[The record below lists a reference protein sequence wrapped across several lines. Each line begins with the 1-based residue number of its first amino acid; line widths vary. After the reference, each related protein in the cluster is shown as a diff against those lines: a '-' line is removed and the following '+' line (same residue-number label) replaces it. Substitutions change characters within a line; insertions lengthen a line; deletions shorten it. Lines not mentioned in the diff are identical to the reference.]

1 MRRRQPQTRKGTD
14 MPTPSIRHSLR
25 RLWALE
31 KFGYSLRVFI
41 ALAGS
46 MALSWGLDR
55 PTLVIP
61 LFLGII
67 ASALAET
74 DDSWRGRLIA
84 LLVTLACFS
93 IAAVS
98 VQLLFPYPLA
108 FVAGLAASAF
118 ALVMLGALGERYGA
132 IAQATLILSIYSMIA
147 VDQRDGVIE
156 DFWRDPLL
164 LVAGAAWYGV
174 LSVLWNLLFAHQPV
188 QQSLARLYRELGRYI
203 RLKAALFEP
212 VRQLDVEQRRIELA
226 QQNGRV
232 VGALNAA
239 KETLLHRMGQARSGS
254 RISRYLKLYFLAQ
267 DLHERVSS
275 SHYPYQALAEAFFHS
290 DVLFRCQRLLRLQA
304 SACQALAEAIQL
316 RQPFVYDEQNTQALA
331 DLQASLEHLR
341 EQNNPAW
348 RGLLRSLRAL
358 SGNLGALQSRLASAS
373 NPDALAGEQDST
385 LFDREPQSLGD
396 ALGRIRLQ
404 LTPTSLLFRHALR
417 MALALVCGYAVLHAI
432 HPEQGYWVLLTTLF
446 VCQPNYG
453 ATRTKLV
460 QRIGGTV
467 LGLVAGWALFDL
479 FPWPALQALFAVIAG
494 VVFFATRSSRY
505 ALATAAITLM
515 VLFCF
520 NQVGDGY
527 GLIWPRL
534 FDTLLGSLIAAAA
547 VFLVLP
553 DWQGR
558 RLNQV
563 VANTLSCSSEY
574 LRQIMRQYD
583 SGKRDDLA
591 YRLARR
597 DAHNADAA
605 LSTTLSNML
614 LEPGHFRKDAET
626 GFRFLVLSHTLL
638 NYLSALGAHRETL
651 PDDASDALLDEA
663 SARLSA
669 ALDEIATA
677 LRDNRPVALHEEA
690 EQALA
695 ERLEQLPEE
704 IDDGHRL
711 VQTQLGLICRQL
723 AALRSMAAHL
733 IRQRTA
739 EPHAQP

>member
-1 MRRRQPQTRKGTD
+1 MPQPSLSQF
-14 MPTPSIRHSLR
+14 LR

-31 KFGYSLRVFI
+31 KFGYSLRVLI
-41 ALAGS
+41 AMAGS
-46 MALSWGLDR
+46 MGLSWYLGQ
-55 PTLVIP
+55 PTLIIP

-74 DDSWRGRLIA
+74 DDSWLGRLNA
-84 LLVTLACFS
+84 LLVTLLCFS
-93 IAAVS
+93 IAAVA
-98 VQLLFPYPLA
+98 VELLFPYPWL
-108 FVAGLAASAF
+108 FVAGLALSTF

-132 IAQATLILSIYSMIA
+132 IAQATLILAIYSMIA
-147 VDQRDGVIE
+147 ADQRDGALQHL
-156 DFWRDPLL
+156 WRDPML
-164 LVAGAAWYGV
+164 LVAGAAWYGL
-174 LSVLWNLLFAHQPV
+174 LSVGWNALFAHQPV
-188 QQSLARLYRELGRYI
+188 QQSLARLYRELGLYFRY
-203 RLKAALFEP
+203 KAALFEP
-212 VRQLDVEQRRIELA
+212 VRQLDVEQRRLELA

-232 VGALNAA
+232 VSALNAA
-239 KETLLHRMGQARSGS
+239 KETLLNRLGNGRGGGKINH
-254 RISRYLKLYFLAQ
+254 YLKLYFLAQ

-304 SACQALAEAIQL
+304 SACADLGEAIQM
-316 RQPFVYDEQNTQALA
+316 RQVFRYSEANGQALE

-358 SGNLGALQSRLASAS
+358 SGNLSTLQRQLASAS
-373 NPDALAGEQDST
+373 DPGTLEGEQDSS
-385 LFDREPQSLGD
+385 LLDRQPQSLRE
-396 ALGRIRLQ
+396 AFNRIRLQ

-417 MALALVCGYAVLHAI
+417 MTIALVCGYAVLHAI
-432 HPEQGYWVLLTTLF
+432 HPEQGYWVLLTTVF

-453 ATRTKLV
+453 ATRIKLV
-460 QRIGGTV
+460 QRISGTL
-467 LGLVAGWALFDL
+467 LGLIAGWALFDL
-479 FPWPALQALFAVIAG
+479 FPSQPIQALFAVVAG
-494 VVFFATRSSRY
+494 VVFFATRSTRY
-505 ALATAAITLM
+505 TLATAAITLM

-547 VFLVLP
+547 VFLILP

-563 VANTLSCSSEY
+563 VANTLSCNSDY

-597 DAHNADAA
+597 NAHNADAA

-626 GFRFLVLSHTLL
+626 GFRFLILSHTLL
-638 NYLSALGAHRETL
+638 NYLSGLGAHRESL
-651 PDDASDALLDEA
+651 PDDASDALLE
-663 SARLSA
+663 RA
-669 ALDEIATA
+669 AQQLATSLDDLAIALA
-677 LRDNRPVALHEEA
+677 QNKPVAIYSEDEEA
-690 EQALA
+690 LA
-695 ERLEQLPEE
+695 QQLEQTPDEM
-704 IDDGHRL
+704 DDAHRL

-723 AALRSMAAHL
+723 APLRSMASHL
-733 IRQRTA
+733 IKQ
-739 EPHAQP
+739 QPAGQGQDSR

>member
-1 MRRRQPQTRKGTD
+1 MPQPSLSQF
-14 MPTPSIRHSLR
+14 LR

-31 KFGYSLRVFI
+31 KFGYSLRVLI
-41 ALAGS
+41 AMAGS
-46 MALSWGLDR
+46 MGLSWYLGQ
-55 PTLVIP
+55 PTLIIP

-74 DDSWRGRLIA
+74 DDSWLGRLNA
-84 LLVTLACFS
+84 LLVTLLCFS
-93 IAAVS
+93 IAAVA
-98 VQLLFPYPLA
+98 VELLFPYPWL
-108 FVAGLAASAF
+108 FVAGLALSTF
-118 ALVMLGALGERYGA
+118 ALVMLGALGERYRA
-132 IAQATLILSIYSMIA
+132 IAQATLILAIYSMIA
-147 VDQRDGVIE
+147 ADQRDGALQHL
-156 DFWRDPLL
+156 WRDPML
-164 LVAGAAWYGV
+164 LVAGAAWYGL
-174 LSVLWNLLFAHQPV
+174 LSVGWNALFAHQPV
-188 QQSLARLYRELGRYI
+188 QQSLARLYRELGLYFRY
-203 RLKAALFEP
+203 KAALFEP
-212 VRQLDVEQRRIELA
+212 VRQLDVEQRRLELA

-232 VGALNAA
+232 VSALNAA
-239 KETLLHRMGQARSGS
+239 KETLLNRLGNGRGGGKINH
-254 RISRYLKLYFLAQ
+254 YLKLYFLAQ

-304 SACQALAEAIQL
+304 SACADLGEAIQM
-316 RQPFVYDEQNTQALA
+316 RQVFRYSEANGQALE

-358 SGNLGALQSRLASAS
+358 SGNLSTLQRQLASAS
-373 NPDALAGEQDST
+373 DPGTLEGEQDSS
-385 LFDREPQSLGD
+385 LLDRQPQSLRE
-396 ALGRIRLQ
+396 AVNRIRLQ

-417 MALALVCGYAVLHAI
+417 MTIALVCGYAVLHAI
-432 HPEQGYWVLLTTLF
+432 HPEQGYWVLLTTVF

-453 ATRTKLV
+453 ATRIKLV
-460 QRIGGTV
+460 QRISGTL
-467 LGLVAGWALFDL
+467 LGLIAGWALFDL
-479 FPWPALQALFAVIAG
+479 FPSQPIQALFAVVAG
-494 VVFFATRSSRY
+494 VVFFATRSTRY
-505 ALATAAITLM
+505 TLATAAITLM

-547 VFLVLP
+547 VFLILP

-563 VANTLSCSSEY
+563 VANTLSCNSDY

-597 DAHNADAA
+597 NAHNADAA

-626 GFRFLVLSHTLL
+626 GFRFLILSHTLL
-638 NYLSALGAHRETL
+638 NYLSGLGAHRESL
-651 PDDASDALLDEA
+651 PDDASDALLERAAQQLATSLDDLA
-663 SARLSA
+663 SALA
-669 ALDEIATA
+669 Q
-677 LRDNRPVALHEEA
+677 NKPVAIYSEDEEA
-690 EQALA
+690 LA
-695 ERLEQLPEE
+695 QQLEQTPDEM
-704 IDDGHRL
+704 DDAHRL

-723 AALRSMAAHL
+723 APLRSMASHL
-733 IRQRTA
+733 IKQ
-739 EPHAQP
+739 QPAGQGQDSR

>member
-1 MRRRQPQTRKGTD
+1 MPQPSFSQ
-14 MPTPSIRHSLR
+14 SLR

-31 KFGYSLRVFI
+31 KFGYSLRVLI
-41 ALAGS
+41 AMAGS
-46 MALSWGLDR
+46 MGLSWYLGQPSLI
-55 PTLVIP
+55 IP

-74 DDSWRGRLIA
+74 DDSWLGRLSA
-84 LLVTLACFS
+84 LLVTLLCFS
-93 IAAVS
+93 IAAIAVE
-98 VQLLFPYPLA
+98 LLFPYPWL
-108 FVAGLAASAF
+108 FVAGLALSTF

-147 VDQRDGVIE
+147 ADQRNGE
-156 DFWRDPLL
+156 LQQFWRDPLL
-164 LVAGAAWYGV
+164 LVAGAAWYGL
-174 LSVLWNLLFAHQPV
+174 LSVCWNALFAHQPV
-188 QQSLARLYRELGRYI
+188 QQSLARLYRELGLYFRY
-203 RLKAALFEP
+203 KAALFEP
-212 VRQLDVEQRRIELA
+212 VRQLDVEQRRLELA

-232 VGALNAA
+232 VSALNAA
-239 KETLLHRMGQARSGS
+239 KETLLHRLGSGRPGS
-254 RISRYLKLYFLAQ
+254 KINHYLKLYFLAQ

-304 SACQALAEAIQL
+304 SACSELGEAIQL
-316 RQPFVYDEQNTQALA
+316 RQTFRYSEANAQALE

-358 SGNLGALQSRLASAS
+358 SSNLSTLQRQLASAS
-373 NPDALAGEQDST
+373 DPAALEGTQDSSLLDRQPQT
-385 LFDREPQSLGD
+385 LRE
-396 ALGRIRLQ
+396 AFNRIRLQ

-417 MALALVCGYAVLHAI
+417 MAIALVAGYAALHAI
-432 HPEQGYWVLLTTLF
+432 HPEQGYWVLLTTVF

-453 ATRTKLV
+453 ATRIKLV
-460 QRIGGTV
+460 QRISGTV
-467 LGLVAGWALFDL
+467 LGLVVGWALFDL
-479 FPWPALQALFAVIAG
+479 FPSQPVQALFAVVAG
-494 VVFFATRSSRY
+494 VVFFATRSTRY
-505 ALATAAITLM
+505 TLATAAITLM

-547 VFLVLP
+547 VFLILP

-563 VANTLSCSSEY
+563 VANTLSCNSDY

-583 SGKRDDLA
+583 SGKHDDLA

-597 DAHNADAA
+597 NAHNADAA

-626 GFRFLVLSHTLL
+626 GFRFLILSHTLL
-638 NYLSALGAHRETL
+638 NYLSGLGAHRESL
-651 PDDASDALLDEA
+651 PDDASDALLERAAGQLAA
-663 SARLSA
+663 SLDDLAK
-669 ALDEIATA
+669 ALAQNE
-677 LRDNRPVALHEEA
+677 PVAIYSEEEEA
-690 EQALA
+690 LA
-695 ERLEQLPEE
+695 QQLEQIPEE
-704 IDDGHRL
+704 MDDAHRL

-723 AALRSMAAHL
+723 APLRSMAAHL
-733 IRQRTA
+733 IKQQPVQR
-739 EPHAQP
+739 

>member
-1 MRRRQPQTRKGTD
+1 MPQPSLSQY
-14 MPTPSIRHSLR
+14 LR

-31 KFGYSLRVFI
+31 KFGYSLRVLI
-41 ALAGS
+41 AMAGS
-46 MALSWGLDR
+46 MGLAWYLGQ
-55 PTLVIP
+55 PSLIIP

-74 DDSWRGRLIA
+74 DDSWLGRLSA
-84 LLVTLACFS
+84 LLVTLLCFC
-93 IAAVS
+93 IAAVA
-98 VQLLFPYPLA
+98 VELLFPYPWL
-108 FVAGLAASAF
+108 FVAGLALSTF

-147 VDQRDGVIE
+147 ADQRNGE
-156 DFWRDPLL
+156 LQQFWRDPLL
-164 LVAGAAWYGV
+164 LVAGAAWYGL
-174 LSVLWNLLFAHQPV
+174 LSVCWNALFAHQPV
-188 QQSLARLYRELGRYI
+188 QQSLARLYRELGLYFRY
-203 RLKAALFEP
+203 KAALFEP
-212 VRQLDVEQRRIELA
+212 VRQLDVEQRRLELA

-232 VGALNAA
+232 VSALNAA
-239 KETLLHRMGQARSGS
+239 KETLLHRLGSGRPGS
-254 RISRYLKLYFLAQ
+254 KINHYLKLYFLAQ

-304 SACQALAEAIQL
+304 SACAELGEAIQL
-316 RQPFVYDEQNTQALA
+316 RQTFRYSDANAQALE

-358 SGNLGALQSRLASAS
+358 SSNLSTLQRQLASAS
-373 NPDALAGEQDST
+373 DPAALEGTQDSSLLDRQPQT
-385 LFDREPQSLGD
+385 LRE
-396 ALGRIRLQ
+396 AFNRIRLQ

-417 MALALVCGYAVLHAI
+417 MAIALVAGYAALHAI
-432 HPEQGYWVLLTTLF
+432 HPEQGYWVLLTTVF

-453 ATRTKLV
+453 ATRIKLV
-460 QRIGGTV
+460 QRISGTV
-467 LGLVAGWALFDL
+467 LGLVVGWALFDL
-479 FPWPALQALFAVIAG
+479 FPSQPVQALFAVVAG
-494 VVFFATRSSRY
+494 VVFFATRSTRY
-505 ALATAAITLM
+505 TLATAAITLM

-547 VFLVLP
+547 VFLILP

-563 VANTLSCSSEY
+563 VANTLSCNSDY

-583 SGKRDDLA
+583 SGKHDDLA

-597 DAHNADAA
+597 NAHNADAA

-626 GFRFLVLSHTLL
+626 GFRFLILSHTLL
-638 NYLSALGAHRETL
+638 NYLSGLGAHRESL
-651 PDDASDALLDEA
+651 PDDASDALLERAAEQLAA
-663 SARLSA
+663 S
-669 ALDEIATA
+669 LDDLATA
-677 LRDNRPVALHEEA
+677 LAQNKPVAIYSEEEEA
-690 EQALA
+690 LA
-695 ERLEQLPEE
+695 QQLEQIPEE
-704 IDDGHRL
+704 MDDAHRL

-723 AALRSMAAHL
+723 APLRSMAAHL
-733 IRQRTA
+733 IKQQPVQR
-739 EPHAQP
+739 

>member
-1 MRRRQPQTRKGTD
+1 MPQPSFRQ
-14 MPTPSIRHSLR
+14 SLR

-31 KFGYSLRVFI
+31 KFGYSLRVLI
-41 ALAGS
+41 AMAGS
-46 MALSWGLDR
+46 MGLSWYLGQPSLI
-55 PTLVIP
+55 IP

-74 DDSWRGRLIA
+74 DDSWLGRLSA
-84 LLVTLACFS
+84 LLVTLLCFS
-93 IAAVS
+93 IAAIAVE
-98 VQLLFPYPLA
+98 LLFPYPWL
-108 FVAGLAASAF
+108 FVAGLALSTF

-147 VDQRDGVIE
+147 ADQRNGE
-156 DFWRDPLL
+156 LQQFWRDPLL
-164 LVAGAAWYGV
+164 LVAGAAWYGL
-174 LSVLWNLLFAHQPV
+174 LSVCWNALFAHQPV
-188 QQSLARLYRELGRYI
+188 QQSLARLYRELGLYFRY
-203 RLKAALFEP
+203 KAALFEP
-212 VRQLDVEQRRIELA
+212 VRQLDVEQRRLELA

-232 VGALNAA
+232 VSALNAA
-239 KETLLHRMGQARSGS
+239 KETLLHRLGSGRPGS
-254 RISRYLKLYFLAQ
+254 KINHYLKLYFLAQ

-304 SACQALAEAIQL
+304 SACAELGEAIQL
-316 RQPFVYDEQNTQALA
+316 RQTFRYSDANAQALE

-358 SGNLGALQSRLASAS
+358 SSNLSTLQRQLASAS
-373 NPDALAGEQDST
+373 DPAALEGTQDSSLLDRQPQT
-385 LFDREPQSLGD
+385 LRE
-396 ALGRIRLQ
+396 AFNRIRLQ

-417 MALALVCGYAVLHAI
+417 MAIALVAGYAALHAI
-432 HPEQGYWVLLTTLF
+432 HPEQGYWVLLTTVF

-453 ATRTKLV
+453 ATRIKLV
-460 QRIGGTV
+460 QRISGTV
-467 LGLVAGWALFDL
+467 LGLVVGWALFDL
-479 FPWPALQALFAVIAG
+479 FPSQPVQALFAVIAG
-494 VVFFATRSSRY
+494 VVFFATRSTRY
-505 ALATAAITLM
+505 TLATAAITLM

-547 VFLVLP
+547 VFLILP

-563 VANTLSCSSEY
+563 VANTLSCNSDY

-583 SGKRDDLA
+583 SGKHDDLA

-597 DAHNADAA
+597 NAHNADAA

-626 GFRFLVLSHTLL
+626 GFRFLILSHTLL
-638 NYLSALGAHRETL
+638 NYLSGLGAHRESL
-651 PDDASDALLDEA
+651 PDDASDALLERAAEQLAA
-663 SARLSA
+663 S
-669 ALDEIATA
+669 LDDLATA
-677 LRDNRPVALHEEA
+677 LAQNKPVAIYSEEEEA
-690 EQALA
+690 LA
-695 ERLEQLPEE
+695 QQLEQIPEE
-704 IDDGHRL
+704 MDDAHRL

-723 AALRSMAAHL
+723 APLRSMAAHL
-733 IRQRTA
+733 IKQQPVQR
-739 EPHAQP
+739 

>member
-1 MRRRQPQTRKGTD
+1 MPQPSLSQY
-14 MPTPSIRHSLR
+14 LR

-31 KFGYSLRVFI
+31 KFGYSLRVLI
-41 ALAGS
+41 AMAGS
-46 MALSWGLDR
+46 MGLAWYLGQ
-55 PTLVIP
+55 PSLIIP

-74 DDSWRGRLIA
+74 DDSWVGRLSA
-84 LLVTLACFS
+84 LLVTLLCFS
-93 IAAVS
+93 IAAVA
-98 VQLLFPYPLA
+98 VELLFPYPWL
-108 FVAGLAASAF
+108 FVAGLALSTF

-132 IAQATLILSIYSMIA
+132 IAQATLILAIYSMIA
-147 VDQRDGVIE
+147 ADQRNGE
-156 DFWRDPLL
+156 LQQFWRDPLL
-164 LVAGAAWYGV
+164 LVAGAAWYGL
-174 LSVLWNLLFAHQPV
+174 LSVCWNALFAHQPV
-188 QQSLARLYRELGRYI
+188 QQSLARLYRELGLYFRY
-203 RLKAALFEP
+203 KAALFEP
-212 VRQLDVEQRRIELA
+212 VRQLDVEQRRLELA

-232 VGALNAA
+232 VSALNAA
-239 KETLLHRMGQARSGS
+239 KETLLHRLGSGRPGS
-254 RISRYLKLYFLAQ
+254 RINHYLKLYFLAQ

-304 SACQALAEAIQL
+304 SACAELGEAIQL
-316 RQPFVYDEQNTQALA
+316 RQTFRYSDANAQALE

-358 SGNLGALQSRLASAS
+358 SSNLSTLQRQLASAS
-373 NPDALAGEQDST
+373 DPAALEGTQDSSLLDRQPQT
-385 LFDREPQSLGD
+385 LRE
-396 ALGRIRLQ
+396 AFNRIRLQ

-417 MALALVCGYAVLHAI
+417 MAIALVAGYAALHAI
-432 HPEQGYWVLLTTLF
+432 HPEQGYWVLLTTVF

-453 ATRTKLV
+453 ATRIKLV
-460 QRIGGTV
+460 QRISGTV
-467 LGLVAGWALFDL
+467 LGLVVGWALFDL
-479 FPWPALQALFAVIAG
+479 FPSQPVQALFAVVAG
-494 VVFFATRSSRY
+494 VVFFATRSTRY
-505 ALATAAITLM
+505 TLATAAITLM

-547 VFLVLP
+547 VFLILP

-563 VANTLSCSSEY
+563 VANTLSCNSDY

-583 SGKRDDLA
+583 SGKHDDLA

-597 DAHNADAA
+597 NAHNADAA

-626 GFRFLVLSHTLL
+626 GFRFLILSHTLL
-638 NYLSALGAHRETL
+638 NYLSGLGAHRESL
-651 PDDASDALLDEA
+651 PDDASDALLERAAEQLAA
-663 SARLSA
+663 S
-669 ALDEIATA
+669 LDDLATA
-677 LRDNRPVALHEEA
+677 LAQNKPVAIYSEEEEA
-690 EQALA
+690 LA
-695 ERLEQLPEE
+695 QQLEQIPEE
-704 IDDGHRL
+704 MDDAHRL

-723 AALRSMAAHL
+723 APLRSMAAHL
-733 IRQRTA
+733 IKQQPAQR
-739 EPHAQP
+739 

>member
-1 MRRRQPQTRKGTD
+1 MPQPSLSQF
-14 MPTPSIRHSLR
+14 LR

-31 KFGYSLRVFI
+31 KFGYSLRVLI
-41 ALAGS
+41 AMAGS
-46 MALSWGLDR
+46 MGLSWYLGQ
-55 PTLVIP
+55 PTLIIP

-74 DDSWRGRLIA
+74 DDSWLGRLNA
-84 LLVTLACFS
+84 LLVTLLCFS
-93 IAAVS
+93 IAAVA
-98 VQLLFPYPLA
+98 VELLFPYPWL
-108 FVAGLAASAF
+108 FVAGLALSTF

-132 IAQATLILSIYSMIA
+132 IAQATLILAIYSMIA
-147 VDQRDGVIE
+147 ADQRDGALQHL
-156 DFWRDPLL
+156 WRDPML
-164 LVAGAAWYGV
+164 LVAGAAWYGL
-174 LSVLWNLLFAHQPV
+174 LSVGWNALFAHQPV
-188 QQSLARLYRELGRYI
+188 QQSLARLYRELGLYFRY
-203 RLKAALFEP
+203 KAALFEP
-212 VRQLDVEQRRIELA
+212 VRQLDVEQRRLELA

-232 VGALNAA
+232 VSALNAA
-239 KETLLHRMGQARSGS
+239 KETLLNRLGNGRGGGKINH
-254 RISRYLKLYFLAQ
+254 YLKLYFLAQ

-275 SHYPYQALAEAFFHS
+275 SHYPYQALAEAFYHS

-304 SACQALAEAIQL
+304 SACVDLGEAIQM
-316 RQPFVYDEQNTQALA
+316 RQVFRYSEANGQALE

-358 SGNLGALQSRLASAS
+358 SGNLSTLQRQLASAS
-373 NPDALAGEQDST
+373 DPGTLEGEQDSS
-385 LFDREPQSLGD
+385 LLDRQPQSLRE
-396 ALGRIRLQ
+396 AFNRIRLQ

-417 MALALVCGYAVLHAI
+417 MTIALVCGYAVLHAI
-432 HPEQGYWVLLTTLF
+432 HPEQGYWVLLTTVF

-453 ATRTKLV
+453 ATRIKLV
-460 QRIGGTV
+460 QRISGTL
-467 LGLVAGWALFDL
+467 LGLIAGWALFDL
-479 FPWPALQALFAVIAG
+479 FPSQPIQALFAVVAG
-494 VVFFATRSSRY
+494 VVFFATRSTRY
-505 ALATAAITLM
+505 TLATAAITLM

-547 VFLVLP
+547 VFLILP

-563 VANTLSCSSEY
+563 VANTLSCNSDY

-597 DAHNADAA
+597 NAHNADAA

-626 GFRFLVLSHTLL
+626 GFRFLILSHTLL
-638 NYLSALGAHRETL
+638 NYLSGLGAHRESL
-651 PDDASDALLDEA
+651 PDDASDALLE
-663 SARLSA
+663 RA
-669 ALDEIATA
+669 AQQLATSLDDLATA
-677 LRDNRPVALHEEA
+677 LAQNKPVAIYSEDEEA
-690 EQALA
+690 LA
-695 ERLEQLPEE
+695 QQLEQTPDEM
-704 IDDGHRL
+704 DDAHRL

-723 AALRSMAAHL
+723 APLRSMASHL
-733 IRQRTA
+733 IKQ
-739 EPHAQP
+739 QPAGQGQDSG

>member
-1 MRRRQPQTRKGTD
+1 MPQPSLSQY
-14 MPTPSIRHSLR
+14 LR

-31 KFGYSLRVFI
+31 KFGYSLRVLI
-41 ALAGS
+41 AMAGS
-46 MALSWGLDR
+46 MGLAWHLGQ
-55 PTLVIP
+55 PSLIIP

-74 DDSWRGRLIA
+74 DDSWLGRLSA
-84 LLVTLACFS
+84 LLVTLLCFS
-93 IAAVS
+93 IAAVA
-98 VQLLFPYPLA
+98 VELLFPYPWL
-108 FVAGLAASAF
+108 FVAGLALSTF

-132 IAQATLILSIYSMIA
+132 IAQATLILAIYSMIA
-147 VDQRDGVIE
+147 ADQRNGE
-156 DFWRDPLL
+156 LQQFWRDPLL
-164 LVAGAAWYGV
+164 LVAGAAWYGL
-174 LSVLWNLLFAHQPV
+174 LSVCWNALFAHQPV
-188 QQSLARLYRELGRYI
+188 QQSLARLYRELGLYFRY
-203 RLKAALFEP
+203 KAALFEP
-212 VRQLDVEQRRIELA
+212 VRQLDVEQRRLELA

-232 VGALNAA
+232 VSALNAA
-239 KETLLHRMGQARSGS
+239 KETLLHRLGSGRPGS
-254 RISRYLKLYFLAQ
+254 KINHYLKLYFLAQ

-304 SACQALAEAIQL
+304 SACAELGEAIQL
-316 RQPFVYDEQNTQALA
+316 RQTFRYSDANAQALE

-358 SGNLGALQSRLASAS
+358 SSNLSTLQRQLASAS
-373 NPDALAGEQDST
+373 DPAALEGTQDSSLLDRQPQT
-385 LFDREPQSLGD
+385 LRE
-396 ALGRIRLQ
+396 AFNRIRLQ

-417 MALALVCGYAVLHAI
+417 MAIALVAGYAALHAI
-432 HPEQGYWVLLTTLF
+432 HPEQGYWVLLTTVF

-453 ATRTKLV
+453 ATRIKLV
-460 QRIGGTV
+460 QRISGTV
-467 LGLVAGWALFDL
+467 LGLVVGWALFDL
-479 FPWPALQALFAVIAG
+479 FPSQPVQALFAVVAG
-494 VVFFATRSSRY
+494 VVFFATRSTRY
-505 ALATAAITLM
+505 TLATAAITLM

-547 VFLVLP
+547 VFLILP

-563 VANTLSCSSEY
+563 VANTLSCNSDY

-583 SGKRDDLA
+583 SGKHDDLA

-597 DAHNADAA
+597 NAHNADAA

-626 GFRFLVLSHTLL
+626 GFRFLILSHTLL
-638 NYLSALGAHRETL
+638 NYLSGLGAHRESL
-651 PDDASDALLDEA
+651 PDDASDALRERAAEQLAASLDD
-663 SARLSA
+663 L
-669 ALDEIATA
+669 ATA
-677 LRDNRPVALHEEA
+677 LAQNKPVAIYSEEEEA
-690 EQALA
+690 LA
-695 ERLEQLPEE
+695 QQLEQIPEE
-704 IDDGHRL
+704 MDDAHRL

-723 AALRSMAAHL
+723 APLRSMAAHL
-733 IRQRTA
+733 IKQQPVQR
-739 EPHAQP
+739 

>member
-1 MRRRQPQTRKGTD
+1 MPQPSLSQY
-14 MPTPSIRHSLR
+14 LR

-31 KFGYSLRVFI
+31 KFGYSLRVLI
-41 ALAGS
+41 AMAGS
-46 MALSWGLDR
+46 MGLAWYLGQ
-55 PTLVIP
+55 PSLIIP

-74 DDSWRGRLIA
+74 DDSWLGRLSA
-84 LLVTLACFS
+84 LLVTLLCFS
-93 IAAVS
+93 IAAVA
-98 VQLLFPYPLA
+98 VELLFPYPWL
-108 FVAGLAASAF
+108 FVAGLALSTF

-132 IAQATLILSIYSMIA
+132 IAQATLILAIYSMIA
-147 VDQRDGVIE
+147 ADQRNGE
-156 DFWRDPLL
+156 LQQFWRDPLL
-164 LVAGAAWYGV
+164 LVAGAAWYGL
-174 LSVLWNLLFAHQPV
+174 LSVCWNALFAHQPV
-188 QQSLARLYRELGRYI
+188 QQSLARLYRELGLYFRY
-203 RLKAALFEP
+203 KAALFEP
-212 VRQLDVEQRRIELA
+212 VRQLDVEQRRLELA

-232 VGALNAA
+232 VSALNAA
-239 KETLLHRMGQARSGS
+239 KETLLHRLGSGRPGS
-254 RISRYLKLYFLAQ
+254 KINHYLKLYFLAQ

-304 SACQALAEAIQL
+304 SACTELGEAIQL
-316 RQPFVYDEQNTQALA
+316 RQTFRYSDANAQALE

-358 SGNLGALQSRLASAS
+358 SSNLSTLQRQLASAS
-373 NPDALAGEQDST
+373 DPAALEGTQDSSLLDRQPQT
-385 LFDREPQSLGD
+385 LRE
-396 ALGRIRLQ
+396 AFNRIRLQ

-417 MALALVCGYAVLHAI
+417 MAIALVAGYAALHAI
-432 HPEQGYWVLLTTLF
+432 HPEQGYWVLLTTVF

-453 ATRTKLV
+453 ATRIKLV
-460 QRIGGTV
+460 QRISGTV
-467 LGLVAGWALFDL
+467 LGLVIGWALFDL
-479 FPWPALQALFAVIAG
+479 FPSQPVQALFAVVAG
-494 VVFFATRSSRY
+494 VVFFATRSTRY
-505 ALATAAITLM
+505 TLATAAITLM

-547 VFLVLP
+547 VFLILP

-563 VANTLSCSSEY
+563 VANTLSCNSDY
-574 LRQIMRQYD
+574 LRQIMHQYD
-583 SGKRDDLA
+583 SGKHDDLA

-597 DAHNADAA
+597 NAHNADAA

-626 GFRFLVLSHTLL
+626 GFRFLILSHTLL
-638 NYLSALGAHRETL
+638 NYLSGLGAHRESL
-651 PDDASDALLDEA
+651 PDDASDALLERAAEQLAA
-663 SARLSA
+663 S
-669 ALDEIATA
+669 LDDLATA
-677 LRDNRPVALHEEA
+677 LAQNKPVAIYSEEEEA
-690 EQALA
+690 LA
-695 ERLEQLPEE
+695 QQLEQIPEE
-704 IDDGHRL
+704 MDDAHRL

-723 AALRSMAAHL
+723 APLRSMAAHL
-733 IRQRTA
+733 IKQQPAQR
-739 EPHAQP
+739 

>member
-1 MRRRQPQTRKGTD
+1 MPQPSLSQF
-14 MPTPSIRHSLR
+14 LR

-31 KFGYSLRVFI
+31 KFGYSLRVLI
-41 ALAGS
+41 AMAGS
-46 MALSWGLDR
+46 MGLSWYLGQ
-55 PTLVIP
+55 PTLIIP

-74 DDSWRGRLIA
+74 DDSWLGRLNA
-84 LLVTLACFS
+84 LLVTLLCFS
-93 IAAVS
+93 IAAVA
-98 VQLLFPYPLA
+98 VELLFPYPWL
-108 FVAGLAASAF
+108 FVAGLALSTF

-132 IAQATLILSIYSMIA
+132 IAQATLILAIYSMIA
-147 VDQRDGVIE
+147 ADQRDGALQHL
-156 DFWRDPLL
+156 WRDPML
-164 LVAGAAWYGV
+164 LVAGAAWYGL
-174 LSVLWNLLFAHQPV
+174 LSVGWNALFAHQPV
-188 QQSLARLYRELGRYI
+188 QQSLARLYRELGLYFRY
-203 RLKAALFEP
+203 KAALFEP
-212 VRQLDVEQRRIELA
+212 VRQLDVEQRRLELA

-232 VGALNAA
+232 VSALNAA
-239 KETLLHRMGQARSGS
+239 KETLLNRLGNGRGGGKINH
-254 RISRYLKLYFLAQ
+254 YLKLYFLAQ

-304 SACQALAEAIQL
+304 SACADLGEAIQM
-316 RQPFVYDEQNTQALA
+316 RQVFRYSEANGQALE

-358 SGNLGALQSRLASAS
+358 SGNLSTLQRQLASAS
-373 NPDALAGEQDST
+373 DPGTLEGEQDSS
-385 LFDREPQSLGD
+385 LLDRQPQSLRE
-396 ALGRIRLQ
+396 AFNRIRLQ

-417 MALALVCGYAVLHAI
+417 MTIALVCGYAVLHAI
-432 HPEQGYWVLLTTLF
+432 HPEQGYWVLLTTVF

-453 ATRTKLV
+453 ATRIKLV
-460 QRIGGTV
+460 QRISGTL
-467 LGLVAGWALFDL
+467 LGLIAGWALFDL
-479 FPWPALQALFAVIAG
+479 FPSQPIQALFAVVAG
-494 VVFFATRSSRY
+494 VVFFATRSTRY
-505 ALATAAITLM
+505 TLATAAITLM

-547 VFLVLP
+547 VFLILP

-563 VANTLSCSSEY
+563 VANTLSCNSDY

-597 DAHNADAA
+597 NAHNADAA

-626 GFRFLVLSHTLL
+626 GFRFLILSHTLL
-638 NYLSALGAHRETL
+638 NYLSGLGAHRESL
-651 PDDASDALLDEA
+651 PDDASDALLERAAQQLATSLDDLA
-663 SARLSA
+663 SALA
-669 ALDEIATA
+669 Q
-677 LRDNRPVALHEEA
+677 NKPVAIYSEDEEA
-690 EQALA
+690 LA
-695 ERLEQLPEE
+695 QQLEQTPDEM
-704 IDDGHRL
+704 DDAHRL

-723 AALRSMAAHL
+723 APLRSMASHL
-733 IRQRTA
+733 IKQ
-739 EPHAQP
+739 QPAGQGQDSR

>member
-1 MRRRQPQTRKGTD
+1 MPQPSLSQY
-14 MPTPSIRHSLR
+14 LR

-31 KFGYSLRVFI
+31 KFGYSLRVLI
-41 ALAGS
+41 AMAGS
-46 MALSWGLDR
+46 MGLAWYLGQ
-55 PTLVIP
+55 PSLIIP

-74 DDSWRGRLIA
+74 DDSWLGRLSA
-84 LLVTLACFS
+84 LLVTLLCFS
-93 IAAVS
+93 IAAVA
-98 VQLLFPYPLA
+98 VELLFPYPWL
-108 FVAGLAASAF
+108 FVAGLALSTF

-132 IAQATLILSIYSMIA
+132 IAQATLILAIYSMIA
-147 VDQRDGVIE
+147 ADQRNGE
-156 DFWRDPLL
+156 LQQFWRDPLL
-164 LVAGAAWYGV
+164 LVAGAAWYGL
-174 LSVLWNLLFAHQPV
+174 LSVCWNALFAHQPV
-188 QQSLARLYRELGRYI
+188 QQSLARLYRELGLYFRY
-203 RLKAALFEP
+203 KAALFEP
-212 VRQLDVEQRRIELA
+212 VRQLDVEQRRLELA

-232 VGALNAA
+232 VSALNAA
-239 KETLLHRMGQARSGS
+239 KETLLHRLGSGRPGS
-254 RISRYLKLYFLAQ
+254 KINHYLKLYFLAQ

-304 SACQALAEAIQL
+304 SACAELGEAIQL
-316 RQPFVYDEQNTQALA
+316 RQTFRYSDANAQALE

-348 RGLLRSLRAL
+348 RVLLRSLRAL
-358 SGNLGALQSRLASAS
+358 SSNLSTLQRQLASAS
-373 NPDALAGEQDST
+373 DPAALEGTQDSSLLDRQPQT
-385 LFDREPQSLGD
+385 LRE
-396 ALGRIRLQ
+396 AFNRIRLQ

-417 MALALVCGYAVLHAI
+417 MAIALVAGYAALHAI
-432 HPEQGYWVLLTTLF
+432 HPEQGYWVLLTTVF

-453 ATRTKLV
+453 ATRIKLV
-460 QRIGGTV
+460 QRISGTV
-467 LGLVAGWALFDL
+467 LGLVVGWALFDL
-479 FPWPALQALFAVIAG
+479 FPSQPVQALFAVVAG
-494 VVFFATRSSRY
+494 VVFFATRSTRY
-505 ALATAAITLM
+505 TLATAAITLM

-547 VFLVLP
+547 VFLILP

-563 VANTLSCSSEY
+563 VANTLSCNSDY

-583 SGKRDDLA
+583 SGKHDDLA

-597 DAHNADAA
+597 NAHNADAA

-626 GFRFLVLSHTLL
+626 GFRFLILSHTLL
-638 NYLSALGAHRETL
+638 NYLSGLGAHRESL
-651 PDDASDALLDEA
+651 PDDASDALLERAAEQLAA
-663 SARLSA
+663 S
-669 ALDEIATA
+669 LDDLATA
-677 LRDNRPVALHEEA
+677 LAQNKPVAIYSEEEEA
-690 EQALA
+690 LA
-695 ERLEQLPEE
+695 QQLEQIPEE
-704 IDDGHRL
+704 MDDAHRL

-723 AALRSMAAHL
+723 APLRSMAAHL
-733 IRQRTA
+733 IKQQPVQR
-739 EPHAQP
+739 

>member
-1 MRRRQPQTRKGTD
+1 MPQPSLSQY
-14 MPTPSIRHSLR
+14 LR

-31 KFGYSLRVFI
+31 KFGYSLRVLI
-41 ALAGS
+41 AMAGS
-46 MALSWGLDR
+46 MGLAWYLGQ
-55 PTLVIP
+55 PSLIIP

-74 DDSWRGRLIA
+74 DDSWLGRLSA
-84 LLVTLACFS
+84 LLVTLLCFS
-93 IAAVS
+93 IAAVA
-98 VQLLFPYPLA
+98 VELLFPYPWL
-108 FVAGLAASAF
+108 FVAGLALSTF

-132 IAQATLILSIYSMIA
+132 IAQATLILAIYSMIA
-147 VDQRDGVIE
+147 ADQRNGE
-156 DFWRDPLL
+156 LQQFWRDPLL
-164 LVAGAAWYGV
+164 LVAGAAWYGL
-174 LSVLWNLLFAHQPV
+174 LSVCWNALFAHQPV
-188 QQSLARLYRELGRYI
+188 QQSLARLYRELGLYFRY
-203 RLKAALFEP
+203 KAALFEP
-212 VRQLDVEQRRIELA
+212 VRQLDVEQRRLELA

-232 VGALNAA
+232 VSALNAA
-239 KETLLHRMGQARSGS
+239 KETLLHRLGSGRPGS
-254 RISRYLKLYFLAQ
+254 RINHYLKLYFLAQ

-304 SACQALAEAIQL
+304 SACTELGEAIQL
-316 RQPFVYDEQNTQALA
+316 RQTFRYSDANAQALE

-358 SGNLGALQSRLASAS
+358 SSNLSTLQRQLASAS
-373 NPDALAGEQDST
+373 DPAALEGTQDSSLLDRQPQT
-385 LFDREPQSLGD
+385 LRE
-396 ALGRIRLQ
+396 AFNRIRLQ

-417 MALALVCGYAVLHAI
+417 MAIALVAGYAALHAI
-432 HPEQGYWVLLTTLF
+432 HPEQGYWVLLTTVF

-453 ATRTKLV
+453 ATRIKLV
-460 QRIGGTV
+460 QRISGTV
-467 LGLVAGWALFDL
+467 LGLVVGWALFDL
-479 FPWPALQALFAVIAG
+479 FPSQPVQALFAVVAG
-494 VVFFATRSSRY
+494 VVFFATRSTRY
-505 ALATAAITLM
+505 TLATAAITLM

-547 VFLVLP
+547 VFLILP

-563 VANTLSCSSEY
+563 VANTLSCNSDY

-583 SGKRDDLA
+583 SGKHDDLA

-597 DAHNADAA
+597 NAHNADAA

-626 GFRFLVLSHTLL
+626 GFRFLILSHTLL
-638 NYLSALGAHRETL
+638 NYLSGLGAHRESL
-651 PDDASDALLDEA
+651 PDDASDALLERAAEQLAA
-663 SARLSA
+663 S
-669 ALDEIATA
+669 LDDLATA
-677 LRDNRPVALHEEA
+677 LAQNKPVAIYSEEEEA
-690 EQALA
+690 LA
-695 ERLEQLPEE
+695 QQLEQIPEE
-704 IDDGHRL
+704 MDDAHRL

-723 AALRSMAAHL
+723 APLRSMAAHL
-733 IRQRTA
+733 IKQQPVQR
-739 EPHAQP
+739 

>member
-1 MRRRQPQTRKGTD
+1 MPQPSLSQY
-14 MPTPSIRHSLR
+14 LR

-31 KFGYSLRVFI
+31 KFGYSLRVLI
-41 ALAGS
+41 AMAGS
-46 MALSWGLDR
+46 MGLAWYLGQ
-55 PTLVIP
+55 PSLIIP

-74 DDSWRGRLIA
+74 DDSWLGRLSA
-84 LLVTLACFS
+84 LLVTLLCFS
-93 IAAVS
+93 IAAVA
-98 VQLLFPYPLA
+98 VELLFPYPWL
-108 FVAGLAASAF
+108 FVAGLALSTF

-147 VDQRDGVIE
+147 TDQRNGE
-156 DFWRDPLL
+156 LQQFWRDPLL
-164 LVAGAAWYGV
+164 LVAGAAWYGL
-174 LSVLWNLLFAHQPV
+174 LSVCWNALFAHQPV
-188 QQSLARLYRELGRYI
+188 QQSLARLYRELGLYFRY
-203 RLKAALFEP
+203 KAALFEP
-212 VRQLDVEQRRIELA
+212 VRQLDVEQRRLELA

-232 VGALNAA
+232 VSALNAA
-239 KETLLHRMGQARSGS
+239 KETLLHRLGSGRPGS
-254 RISRYLKLYFLAQ
+254 RINHYLKLYFLAQ

-304 SACQALAEAIQL
+304 SACTELGEAIQL
-316 RQPFVYDEQNTQALA
+316 RQTFRYSDANAQALE

-358 SGNLGALQSRLASAS
+358 SSNLSTLQRQLASAS
-373 NPDALAGEQDST
+373 DPAALEGTQDSSLLDRQPQT
-385 LFDREPQSLGD
+385 LRE
-396 ALGRIRLQ
+396 AFNRIRLQ

-417 MALALVCGYAVLHAI
+417 MAIALVAGYAALHAI
-432 HPEQGYWVLLTTLF
+432 HPEQGYWVLLTTVF

-453 ATRTKLV
+453 ATRIKLV
-460 QRIGGTV
+460 QRISGTV
-467 LGLVAGWALFDL
+467 LGLVVGWALFDL
-479 FPWPALQALFAVIAG
+479 FPSQPVQALFAVVAG
-494 VVFFATRSSRY
+494 VVFFATRSTRY
-505 ALATAAITLM
+505 TLATAAITLM

-547 VFLVLP
+547 VFLILP

-563 VANTLSCSSEY
+563 VANTLSCNSDY

-583 SGKRDDLA
+583 SGKHDDLA

-597 DAHNADAA
+597 NAHNADAA

-626 GFRFLVLSHTLL
+626 GFRFLILSHTLL
-638 NYLSALGAHRETL
+638 NYLSGLGAHRESL
-651 PDDASDALLDEA
+651 PDDASDALLERAAEQLAA
-663 SARLSA
+663 S
-669 ALDEIATA
+669 LDDLATA
-677 LRDNRPVALHEEA
+677 LAQNKPVAIYSEEEEA
-690 EQALA
+690 LA
-695 ERLEQLPEE
+695 QQLEQIPEE
-704 IDDGHRL
+704 MDDAHRL

-723 AALRSMAAHL
+723 APLRSMAAHL
-733 IRQRTA
+733 IKQQPAQR
-739 EPHAQP
+739 

>member
-1 MRRRQPQTRKGTD
+1 MPQPSLSQY
-14 MPTPSIRHSLR
+14 LR
-25 RLWALE
+25 RLWALV
-31 KFGYSLRVFI
+31 KFGYSLRVLI
-41 ALAGS
+41 AMAGS
-46 MALSWGLDR
+46 MGLAWYLGQ
-55 PTLVIP
+55 PSLIIP

-74 DDSWRGRLIA
+74 DDSWLGRLSA
-84 LLVTLACFS
+84 LLVTLLCFS
-93 IAAVS
+93 IAAVA
-98 VQLLFPYPLA
+98 VELLFPYPWL
-108 FVAGLAASAF
+108 FVAGLALSTF

-147 VDQRDGVIE
+147 ADQRNGE
-156 DFWRDPLL
+156 LQQFWRDPLL
-164 LVAGAAWYGV
+164 LVAGAAWYGL
-174 LSVLWNLLFAHQPV
+174 LSVCWNALFAHQPV
-188 QQSLARLYRELGRYI
+188 QQSLARLYRELGLYFRY
-203 RLKAALFEP
+203 KAALFEP
-212 VRQLDVEQRRIELA
+212 VRQLDVEQRRLELA

-232 VGALNAA
+232 VSALNAA
-239 KETLLHRMGQARSGS
+239 KETLLHRLGSGRPGS
-254 RISRYLKLYFLAQ
+254 RINHYLKLYFLAQ

-304 SACQALAEAIQL
+304 SACTELGEAIQL
-316 RQPFVYDEQNTQALA
+316 RQTFRYSDANAQALE

-358 SGNLGALQSRLASAS
+358 SSNLSTLQRQLASAS
-373 NPDALAGEQDST
+373 DPAALEGTQDSSLLDRQPQT
-385 LFDREPQSLGD
+385 LRE
-396 ALGRIRLQ
+396 AFNRIRLQ

-417 MALALVCGYAVLHAI
+417 MAIALVAGYAALHAI
-432 HPEQGYWVLLTTLF
+432 HPEQGYWVLLTTVF

-453 ATRTKLV
+453 ATRIKLV
-460 QRIGGTV
+460 QRISGTV
-467 LGLVAGWALFDL
+467 LGLVVGWALFDL
-479 FPWPALQALFAVIAG
+479 FPSQPVQALFAVVAG
-494 VVFFATRSSRY
+494 VVFFATRSTRY
-505 ALATAAITLM
+505 TLATAAITLM

-547 VFLVLP
+547 VFLILP

-563 VANTLSCSSEY
+563 VANTLSCNSDY

-583 SGKRDDLA
+583 SGKHDDLA

-597 DAHNADAA
+597 NAHNADAA

-626 GFRFLVLSHTLL
+626 GFRFLILSHTLL
-638 NYLSALGAHRETL
+638 NYLSGLGAHRESL
-651 PDDASDALLDEA
+651 PDDASDALLERAAEQLAA
-663 SARLSA
+663 S
-669 ALDEIATA
+669 LDDLATA
-677 LRDNRPVALHEEA
+677 LAQNKPVAIYSEEEEA
-690 EQALA
+690 LA
-695 ERLEQLPEE
+695 QQLEQIPEE
-704 IDDGHRL
+704 MDDAHRL

-723 AALRSMAAHL
+723 APLRSMAAHL
-733 IRQRTA
+733 IKQQPVQR
-739 EPHAQP
+739 

>member
-1 MRRRQPQTRKGTD
+1 MPQPSLSQY
-14 MPTPSIRHSLR
+14 LR

-31 KFGYSLRVFI
+31 KFGYSLRVLI
-41 ALAGS
+41 AMAGS
-46 MALSWGLDR
+46 MGLAWYLGQ
-55 PTLVIP
+55 PSLIIP

-74 DDSWRGRLIA
+74 DDSWLGRLSA
-84 LLVTLACFS
+84 LLVTLLCFS
-93 IAAVS
+93 IAAVA
-98 VQLLFPYPLA
+98 VELLFPYPWL
-108 FVAGLAASAF
+108 FVAGLALSTF

-132 IAQATLILSIYSMIA
+132 IAQATLILAIYSMIA
-147 VDQRDGVIE
+147 ADQRNGE
-156 DFWRDPLL
+156 LQQFWRDPLL
-164 LVAGAAWYGV
+164 LVAGAAWYGL
-174 LSVLWNLLFAHQPV
+174 LSVCWNALFAHQPV
-188 QQSLARLYRELGRYI
+188 QQSLARLYRELGLYFRY
-203 RLKAALFEP
+203 KAALFEP
-212 VRQLDVEQRRIELA
+212 VRQLDVEQRRLELA

-232 VGALNAA
+232 VSALNAA
-239 KETLLHRMGQARSGS
+239 KETLLHRLGSGRPGS
-254 RISRYLKLYFLAQ
+254 KINHYLKLYFLAQ

-304 SACQALAEAIQL
+304 SACAELGEAIQL
-316 RQPFVYDEQNTQALA
+316 RQTFRYSDANAQALE

-358 SGNLGALQSRLASAS
+358 SSNLSTLQRQLASAS
-373 NPDALAGEQDST
+373 DPAALEGTQDSSLLDRQPQT
-385 LFDREPQSLGD
+385 LRE
-396 ALGRIRLQ
+396 AFNRIRLQ

-417 MALALVCGYAVLHAI
+417 MAIALVAGYAALHAI
-432 HPEQGYWVLLTTLF
+432 HPEQGYWVLLTTVF

-453 ATRTKLV
+453 ATRIKLV
-460 QRIGGTV
+460 QRISGTV
-467 LGLVAGWALFDL
+467 LGLVVGWALFDL
-479 FPWPALQALFAVIAG
+479 FPSQPVQALFAVVAG
-494 VVFFATRSSRY
+494 VVFFATRSTRY
-505 ALATAAITLM
+505 TLATAAITLM

-547 VFLVLP
+547 VFLILP

-563 VANTLSCSSEY
+563 VANTLSCNSNY

-583 SGKRDDLA
+583 SGKHDDLA

-597 DAHNADAA
+597 NAHNADAA

-626 GFRFLVLSHTLL
+626 GFRFLILSHTLL
-638 NYLSALGAHRETL
+638 NYLSGLGAHRESL
-651 PDDASDALLDEA
+651 PDDASDALLERAAEQLAA
-663 SARLSA
+663 S
-669 ALDEIATA
+669 LDDLATA
-677 LRDNRPVALHEEA
+677 LAQNKPVAIYSEEEEA
-690 EQALA
+690 LA
-695 ERLEQLPEE
+695 QQLEQIPEE
-704 IDDGHRL
+704 MDDAHRL

-723 AALRSMAAHL
+723 APLRSMAAHL
-733 IRQRTA
+733 IKQQPVQR
-739 EPHAQP
+739 

>member
-1 MRRRQPQTRKGTD
+1 MPQPSFRQ
-14 MPTPSIRHSLR
+14 SLR

-31 KFGYSLRVFI
+31 KFGYSLRVLI
-41 ALAGS
+41 AMAGS
-46 MALSWGLDR
+46 MGLSWYLGQPSLI
-55 PTLVIP
+55 IP

-74 DDSWRGRLIA
+74 DDSWLGRLSA
-84 LLVTLACFS
+84 LLVTLLCFS
-93 IAAVS
+93 IAAIAVE
-98 VQLLFPYPLA
+98 LLFPYPWL
-108 FVAGLAASAF
+108 FVAGLALSTF

-147 VDQRDGVIE
+147 ADQRNGE
-156 DFWRDPLL
+156 LQQFWRDPLL
-164 LVAGAAWYGV
+164 LVAGAAWYGL
-174 LSVLWNLLFAHQPV
+174 LSVCWNALFAHQPV
-188 QQSLARLYRELGRYI
+188 QQSLARLYRELGLYFRY
-203 RLKAALFEP
+203 KAALFEP
-212 VRQLDVEQRRIELA
+212 VRQLDVEQRRLELA

-232 VGALNAA
+232 VSALNAA
-239 KETLLHRMGQARSGS
+239 KETLLHRLGSGRPGS
-254 RISRYLKLYFLAQ
+254 KINHYLKLYFLAQ

-304 SACQALAEAIQL
+304 SACSELGEAIQL
-316 RQPFVYDEQNTQALA
+316 RQTFRYSEANAQALE

-341 EQNNPAW
+341 EQNNPSW

-358 SGNLGALQSRLASAS
+358 SSNLSTLQRQLASAS
-373 NPDALAGEQDST
+373 DPAALEGTQDSSLLDRQPQT
-385 LFDREPQSLGD
+385 LRE
-396 ALGRIRLQ
+396 AFNRIRLQ

-417 MALALVCGYAVLHAI
+417 MAVALVAGYAALHAI
-432 HPEQGYWVLLTTLF
+432 HPEQGYWVLLTTVF

-453 ATRTKLV
+453 ATRIKLV
-460 QRIGGTV
+460 QRISGTV
-467 LGLVAGWALFDL
+467 LGLVVGWALFDL
-479 FPWPALQALFAVIAG
+479 FPSQPVQALFAVIAG
-494 VVFFATRSSRY
+494 VVFFATRSTRY
-505 ALATAAITLM
+505 TLATAAITLM

-547 VFLVLP
+547 VFLILP

-563 VANTLSCSSEY
+563 VANTLSCNSDY

-583 SGKRDDLA
+583 SGKHDDLA

-597 DAHNADAA
+597 NAHNADAA

-626 GFRFLVLSHTLL
+626 GFRFLILSHTLL
-638 NYLSALGAHRETL
+638 NYLSGLGAHRESL
-651 PDDASDALLDEA
+651 PDDASDALLERA
-663 SARLSA
+663 SEQLA
-669 ALDEIATA
+669 ASLDDLAKA
-677 LRDNRPVALHEEA
+677 LAQNKPVAIYSEEEEA
-690 EQALA
+690 LA
-695 ERLEQLPEE
+695 QQLEQIPEE
-704 IDDGHRL
+704 MDDAHRL

-723 AALRSMAAHL
+723 APLRSMAAHL
-733 IRQRTA
+733 IKQQPVQR
-739 EPHAQP
+739 

>member
-1 MRRRQPQTRKGTD
+1 MPQPSLSQY
-14 MPTPSIRHSLR
+14 LR

-31 KFGYSLRVFI
+31 KFGYSLRVLI
-41 ALAGS
+41 AMAGS
-46 MALSWGLDR
+46 MGLAWYLGQ
-55 PTLVIP
+55 PSLIIP

-74 DDSWRGRLIA
+74 DDSWLGRLSA
-84 LLVTLACFS
+84 LLVTLLCFS
-93 IAAVS
+93 IAAVA
-98 VQLLFPYPLA
+98 VELLFPYPWL
-108 FVAGLAASAF
+108 FVAGLALSTF

-147 VDQRDGVIE
+147 ADQRNGE
-156 DFWRDPLL
+156 LQQFWRDPLL
-164 LVAGAAWYGV
+164 LVAGAAWYGL
-174 LSVLWNLLFAHQPV
+174 LSVCWNALFAHQPV
-188 QQSLARLYRELGRYI
+188 QQSLARLYRELGLYFRY
-203 RLKAALFEP
+203 KAALFEP
-212 VRQLDVEQRRIELA
+212 VRQLDVEQRRLELA

-232 VGALNAA
+232 VSALNAA
-239 KETLLHRMGQARSGS
+239 KETLLHRLGSGRPGS
-254 RISRYLKLYFLAQ
+254 KINHYLKLYFLAQ

-304 SACQALAEAIQL
+304 SACAELGEAIQL
-316 RQPFVYDEQNTQALA
+316 RQTFRYSDANAQALE

-358 SGNLGALQSRLASAS
+358 SSNLSTLQRQLASAS
-373 NPDALAGEQDST
+373 DPAALEGTQDNSLLDRQPQT
-385 LFDREPQSLGD
+385 LRE
-396 ALGRIRLQ
+396 AFNRIRLQ

-417 MALALVCGYAVLHAI
+417 MAIALVAGYAALHAI
-432 HPEQGYWVLLTTLF
+432 HPEQGYWVLLTTVF

-453 ATRTKLV
+453 ATRIKLV
-460 QRIGGTV
+460 QRISGTV
-467 LGLVAGWALFDL
+467 LGLVVGWALFDL
-479 FPWPALQALFAVIAG
+479 FPSQPVQALFAVVAG
-494 VVFFATRSSRY
+494 VVFFATRSTRY
-505 ALATAAITLM
+505 TLATAAITLM

-547 VFLVLP
+547 VFLILP

-563 VANTLSCSSEY
+563 VANTLSCNSDY

-583 SGKRDDLA
+583 SGKHDDLA

-597 DAHNADAA
+597 NAHNADAA

-626 GFRFLVLSHTLL
+626 GFRFLILSHTLL
-638 NYLSALGAHRETL
+638 NYLSGLGAHRESL
-651 PDDASDALLDEA
+651 PDDASDALLERAAEQLAA
-663 SARLSA
+663 S
-669 ALDEIATA
+669 LDDLATA
-677 LRDNRPVALHEEA
+677 LAQNKPVAIYSEEEEA
-690 EQALA
+690 LA
-695 ERLEQLPEE
+695 QQLEQIPEE
-704 IDDGHRL
+704 MDDAHRL

-723 AALRSMAAHL
+723 APLRSMAAHL
-733 IRQRTA
+733 IKQQPVQR
-739 EPHAQP
+739 

>member
-1 MRRRQPQTRKGTD
+1 MPQPSLSQY
-14 MPTPSIRHSLR
+14 LR

-31 KFGYSLRVFI
+31 KFGYSLRVLI
-41 ALAGS
+41 AMAGS
-46 MALSWGLDR
+46 MGLSWYLGQPSLI
-55 PTLVIP
+55 IP

-74 DDSWRGRLIA
+74 DDSWLGRLSA
-84 LLVTLACFS
+84 LLVTLLCFS
-93 IAAVS
+93 IAAIAVE
-98 VQLLFPYPLA
+98 LLFPYPWL
-108 FVAGLAASAF
+108 FVAGLALSTF

-147 VDQRDGVIE
+147 ADQRNGE
-156 DFWRDPLL
+156 LQQFWRDPLL
-164 LVAGAAWYGV
+164 LVAGAAWYGL
-174 LSVLWNLLFAHQPV
+174 LSVCWNALFAHQPV
-188 QQSLARLYRELGRYI
+188 QQSLARLYRELGLYFRY
-203 RLKAALFEP
+203 KAALFEP
-212 VRQLDVEQRRIELA
+212 VRQLDVEQRRLELA

-232 VGALNAA
+232 VSALNAA
-239 KETLLHRMGQARSGS
+239 KETLLHRLGSGRPGS
-254 RISRYLKLYFLAQ
+254 RINHYLKLYFLAQ

-304 SACQALAEAIQL
+304 SACTELGEAIQL
-316 RQPFVYDEQNTQALA
+316 RQTFRYSEANAQALE

-358 SGNLGALQSRLASAS
+358 SSNLSTLQRQLASAS
-373 NPDALAGEQDST
+373 DPAALEGTQDSSLLDRQPQT
-385 LFDREPQSLGD
+385 LRE
-396 ALGRIRLQ
+396 AFNRIRLQ

-417 MALALVCGYAVLHAI
+417 MAIALVAGYAALHAI
-432 HPEQGYWVLLTTLF
+432 HPEQGYWVLLTTVF

-453 ATRTKLV
+453 ATRIKLV
-460 QRIGGTV
+460 QRISGTV
-467 LGLVAGWALFDL
+467 LGLVVGWALFDL
-479 FPWPALQALFAVIAG
+479 FPSQPVQALFAVVAG
-494 VVFFATRSSRY
+494 VVFFATRSTRY
-505 ALATAAITLM
+505 TLATAAITLM

-547 VFLVLP
+547 VFLILP

-563 VANTLSCSSEY
+563 VANTLSCNSDY

-583 SGKRDDLA
+583 SGKHDDLA

-597 DAHNADAA
+597 NAHNADAA

-626 GFRFLVLSHTLL
+626 GFRFLILSHTLL
-638 NYLSALGAHRETL
+638 NYLSGLGAHRESL
-651 PDDASDALLDEA
+651 PDDASDALLERAAEQLAA
-663 SARLSA
+663 S
-669 ALDEIATA
+669 LDDLATA
-677 LRDNRPVALHEEA
+677 LAQNKPVAIYSEEEEA
-690 EQALA
+690 LA
-695 ERLEQLPEE
+695 QQLEQIPEE
-704 IDDGHRL
+704 MDDAHRL

-723 AALRSMAAHL
+723 APLRSMAAHL
-733 IRQRTA
+733 IKQQPVQR
-739 EPHAQP
+739 

>member
-1 MRRRQPQTRKGTD
+1 MPQPSFRQ
-14 MPTPSIRHSLR
+14 SLR

-31 KFGYSLRVFI
+31 KFGYSLRVLI
-41 ALAGS
+41 AMAGS
-46 MALSWGLDR
+46 MGLSWYLGQPSLI
-55 PTLVIP
+55 IP

-74 DDSWRGRLIA
+74 DDSWLGRLSA
-84 LLVTLACFS
+84 LLVTLLCFS
-93 IAAVS
+93 IAAIAVE
-98 VQLLFPYPLA
+98 LLFPYPWL
-108 FVAGLAASAF
+108 FVAGLALSTF

-147 VDQRDGVIE
+147 ADQRNGE
-156 DFWRDPLL
+156 LQQFWRDPLL
-164 LVAGAAWYGV
+164 LVAGAAWYGL
-174 LSVLWNLLFAHQPV
+174 LSVCWNALFAHQPV
-188 QQSLARLYRELGRYI
+188 QQSLARLYRELGLYFRY
-203 RLKAALFEP
+203 KAALFEP
-212 VRQLDVEQRRIELA
+212 VRQLDVEQRRLELA

-232 VGALNAA
+232 VSALNAA
-239 KETLLHRMGQARSGS
+239 KETLLHRLGSGRPGS
-254 RISRYLKLYFLAQ
+254 KINHYLKLYFLAQ

-304 SACQALAEAIQL
+304 SACSELGEAIQL
-316 RQPFVYDEQNTQALA
+316 RQTFRYSEANAQALE

-358 SGNLGALQSRLASAS
+358 SSNLSTLQRQLASAS
-373 NPDALAGEQDST
+373 DPAALEGTQDSSLLDRQPQT
-385 LFDREPQSLGD
+385 LRE
-396 ALGRIRLQ
+396 AFNRIRLQ

-417 MALALVCGYAVLHAI
+417 MAIALVAGYAALHAI
-432 HPEQGYWVLLTTLF
+432 HPEQGYWVLLTTVF

-453 ATRTKLV
+453 ATRIKLV
-460 QRIGGTV
+460 QRISGTV
-467 LGLVAGWALFDL
+467 LGLVVGWALFDL
-479 FPWPALQALFAVIAG
+479 FPSQPVQALFAVVAG
-494 VVFFATRSSRY
+494 VVFFATRSTRY
-505 ALATAAITLM
+505 TLATAAITLM

-547 VFLVLP
+547 VFLILP

-563 VANTLSCSSEY
+563 VANTLSCNSDY

-583 SGKRDDLA
+583 SGKHDDLA

-597 DAHNADAA
+597 NAHNADAA

-626 GFRFLVLSHTLL
+626 GFRFLILSHTLL
-638 NYLSALGAHRETL
+638 NYLSGLGAHRESL
-651 PDDASDALLDEA
+651 PDDASDALLERAAGQLAA
-663 SARLSA
+663 SLDDLAK
-669 ALDEIATA
+669 ALAQNE
-677 LRDNRPVALHEEA
+677 PVAIYSEEEEA
-690 EQALA
+690 LA
-695 ERLEQLPEE
+695 QQLEQIPEE
-704 IDDGHRL
+704 MDDAHRL

-723 AALRSMAAHL
+723 APLRSMAAHL
-733 IRQRTA
+733 IKQQPVQR
-739 EPHAQP
+739 

>member
-1 MRRRQPQTRKGTD
+1 MPQPSLSQ
-14 MPTPSIRHSLR
+14 SLR

-31 KFGYSLRVFI
+31 KFGYSLRVLI
-41 ALAGS
+41 AMAGS
-46 MALSWGLDR
+46 MGLSWYLGQ
-55 PTLVIP
+55 PTMIIP

-74 DDSWRGRLIA
+74 DDSWLGRLNA
-84 LLVTLACFS
+84 LLVTLLCFS
-93 IAAVS
+93 IAAVA
-98 VQLLFPYPLA
+98 VELLFPYPWL
-108 FVAGLAASAF
+108 FVAGLALSTF

-132 IAQATLILSIYSMIA
+132 IAQATLILAIYSMIA
-147 VDQRDGVIE
+147 ADQRDGALQHL
-156 DFWRDPLL
+156 WRDPML
-164 LVAGAAWYGV
+164 LVAGAAWYGL
-174 LSVLWNLLFAHQPV
+174 LSVGWNALFAHQPV
-188 QQSLARLYRELGRYI
+188 QQSLARLYRELGLYFRY
-203 RLKAALFEP
+203 KAALFEP
-212 VRQLDVEQRRIELA
+212 VRQLDVEQRRLELA

-232 VGALNAA
+232 VSALNAA
-239 KETLLHRMGQARSGS
+239 KETLLNRLGNGRGGGKINH
-254 RISRYLKLYFLAQ
+254 YLKLYFLAQ

-275 SHYPYQALAEAFFHS
+275 SHYPYQALAEAFYHS

-304 SACQALAEAIQL
+304 SACVDLGEAIQM
-316 RQPFVYDEQNTQALA
+316 RQVFRYSEANGQALE

-358 SGNLGALQSRLASAS
+358 SGNLSTLQRQLASAS
-373 NPDALAGEQDST
+373 DPGTLEGEQDSS
-385 LFDREPQSLGD
+385 LLDRQPQSLRE
-396 ALGRIRLQ
+396 AVNRIRLQ

-417 MALALVCGYAVLHAI
+417 MTIALVCGYAVLHAI
-432 HPEQGYWVLLTTLF
+432 HPEQGYWVLLTTVF

-453 ATRTKLV
+453 ATRIKLM
-460 QRIGGTV
+460 QRISGTL
-467 LGLVAGWALFDL
+467 LGLIAGWALFDL
-479 FPWPALQALFAVIAG
+479 FPSQPIQALFAVVAG
-494 VVFFATRSSRY
+494 VVFFATRSTRY
-505 ALATAAITLM
+505 TLATAAITLM

-547 VFLVLP
+547 VFLILP

-563 VANTLSCSSEY
+563 VANTLSCNSDY

-597 DAHNADAA
+597 NAHNADAA

-626 GFRFLVLSHTLL
+626 GFRFLILSHTLL
-638 NYLSALGAHRETL
+638 NYLSGLGAHRESL
-651 PDDASDALLDEA
+651 PDDASDVLLERAAQQLATSLDDLA
-663 SARLSA
+663 SALA
-669 ALDEIATA
+669 Q
-677 LRDNRPVALHEEA
+677 NKPVAIYSEDEEA
-690 EQALA
+690 LA
-695 ERLEQLPEE
+695 QQLEQTPDEM
-704 IDDGHRL
+704 DDAHRL

-723 AALRSMAAHL
+723 APLRSMASHL
-733 IRQRTA
+733 IKQ
-739 EPHAQP
+739 QPAGQGQDSR

>member
-1 MRRRQPQTRKGTD
+1 MPQPSLSQY
-14 MPTPSIRHSLR
+14 LR

-31 KFGYSLRVFI
+31 KFGYSLRVLI
-41 ALAGS
+41 AMAGS
-46 MALSWGLDR
+46 MGLAWYLGQ
-55 PTLVIP
+55 PSLIIP

-74 DDSWRGRLIA
+74 DDSWLGRLSA
-84 LLVTLACFS
+84 LLVTLLCFS
-93 IAAVS
+93 IAAVA
-98 VQLLFPYPLA
+98 VELLFPYPWL
-108 FVAGLAASAF
+108 FVAGLALSTF

-132 IAQATLILSIYSMIA
+132 IAQATLILAIYSMIA
-147 VDQRDGVIE
+147 ADQRNGE
-156 DFWRDPLL
+156 LQQFWRDPLL
-164 LVAGAAWYGV
+164 LVAGAAWYGL
-174 LSVLWNLLFAHQPV
+174 LSVCWNALFAHQPV
-188 QQSLARLYRELGRYI
+188 QQSLARLYRELGLYFRY
-203 RLKAALFEP
+203 KAALFEP
-212 VRQLDVEQRRIELA
+212 VRQLDVEQRRLELA

-232 VGALNAA
+232 VSALNAA
-239 KETLLHRMGQARSGS
+239 KETLLHRLGSGRPGS
-254 RISRYLKLYFLAQ
+254 KINHYLKLYFLAQ

-304 SACQALAEAIQL
+304 SACAELGEAIQL
-316 RQPFVYDEQNTQALA
+316 RQTFRYSDANAQALE

-358 SGNLGALQSRLASAS
+358 SSNLSTLQRQLASAS
-373 NPDALAGEQDST
+373 DPAALEGTQDSSLLDRQPQT
-385 LFDREPQSLGD
+385 LRE
-396 ALGRIRLQ
+396 AFNRIRLQ

-417 MALALVCGYAVLHAI
+417 MAIALVAGYAALHAI
-432 HPEQGYWVLLTTLF
+432 HPEQGYWVLLTTVF

-453 ATRTKLV
+453 ATRIKLV
-460 QRIGGTV
+460 QRISGTV
-467 LGLVAGWALFDL
+467 LGLVVGWALFDL
-479 FPWPALQALFAVIAG
+479 LPSQPVQALFAVVAG
-494 VVFFATRSSRY
+494 VVFFATRSTRY
-505 ALATAAITLM
+505 TLATAAITLM

-547 VFLVLP
+547 VFLILP

-563 VANTLSCSSEY
+563 VANTLSCNSDY

-583 SGKRDDLA
+583 SGKHDDLA

-597 DAHNADAA
+597 NAHNADAA

-626 GFRFLVLSHTLL
+626 GFRFLILSHTLL
-638 NYLSALGAHRETL
+638 NYLSGLGAHRESL
-651 PDDASDALLDEA
+651 PDDASDALLERAAEQLAA
-663 SARLSA
+663 S
-669 ALDEIATA
+669 LDDLATA
-677 LRDNRPVALHEEA
+677 LAQNKPVAIYSEEEEA
-690 EQALA
+690 LA
-695 ERLEQLPEE
+695 QQLEQIPEE
-704 IDDGHRL
+704 MDDAHRL

-723 AALRSMAAHL
+723 APLRSMAAHL
-733 IRQRTA
+733 IKQQPAQR
-739 EPHAQP
+739 

>member
-1 MRRRQPQTRKGTD
+1 MPQPSLSQY
-14 MPTPSIRHSLR
+14 LR

-31 KFGYSLRVFI
+31 KFGYSLRVLI
-41 ALAGS
+41 AMAGS
-46 MALSWGLDR
+46 MGLAWYLGQ
-55 PTLVIP
+55 PSLIIP

-74 DDSWRGRLIA
+74 DDSWLGRLSA
-84 LLVTLACFS
+84 LLVTLLCFS
-93 IAAVS
+93 IAAVA
-98 VQLLFPYPLA
+98 VELLFPYPWL
-108 FVAGLAASAF
+108 FVAGLALSTF

-132 IAQATLILSIYSMIA
+132 IAQATLILAIYSMIA
-147 VDQRDGVIE
+147 ADQRNGE
-156 DFWRDPLL
+156 LQQFWRDPLL
-164 LVAGAAWYGV
+164 LVAGAAWYGL
-174 LSVLWNLLFAHQPV
+174 LSVCWNALFAHQPV
-188 QQSLARLYRELGRYI
+188 QQSLARLYRELGLYFRY
-203 RLKAALFEP
+203 KAALFEP
-212 VRQLDVEQRRIELA
+212 VRQLDVEQRRLELA

-232 VGALNAA
+232 VSALNAA
-239 KETLLHRMGQARSGS
+239 KETLLHRLGSGRPGS
-254 RISRYLKLYFLAQ
+254 KINHYLKLYFLAQ

-304 SACQALAEAIQL
+304 SACAELGEAIQL
-316 RQPFVYDEQNTQALA
+316 RQTFRYSDANAQALE

-358 SGNLGALQSRLASAS
+358 SSNLSTLQRQLASAS
-373 NPDALAGEQDST
+373 DPAALEGTQDSSLLDRQPQT
-385 LFDREPQSLGD
+385 LRE
-396 ALGRIRLQ
+396 AFNRIRLQ

-417 MALALVCGYAVLHAI
+417 MAIALVAGYAALHAI
-432 HPEQGYWVLLTTLF
+432 HPEQGYWVLLTTVF

-453 ATRTKLV
+453 ATRIKLV
-460 QRIGGTV
+460 QRISGTV
-467 LGLVAGWALFDL
+467 LGLVVGWALFDL
-479 FPWPALQALFAVIAG
+479 LPTQPVQALFAVVAG
-494 VVFFATRSSRY
+494 VVFFATRSTRY
-505 ALATAAITLM
+505 TLATAAITLM

-547 VFLVLP
+547 VFLILP

-563 VANTLSCSSEY
+563 VANTLSCNSDY

-583 SGKRDDLA
+583 SGKHDDLA

-597 DAHNADAA
+597 NAHNADAA

-626 GFRFLVLSHTLL
+626 GFRFLILSHTLL
-638 NYLSALGAHRETL
+638 NYLSGLGAHRESL
-651 PDDASDALLDEA
+651 PDDASDALLERAAEQLAA
-663 SARLSA
+663 S
-669 ALDEIATA
+669 LDDLATA
-677 LRDNRPVALHEEA
+677 LAQNKPVAIYSEEEEA
-690 EQALA
+690 LA
-695 ERLEQLPEE
+695 QQLEQIPEE
-704 IDDGHRL
+704 MDDAHRL

-723 AALRSMAAHL
+723 APLRSMAAHL
-733 IRQRTA
+733 IKQQPVQR
-739 EPHAQP
+739 

>member
-1 MRRRQPQTRKGTD
+1 MPQPSLSQY
-14 MPTPSIRHSLR
+14 LR

-31 KFGYSLRVFI
+31 KFGYSLRVLI
-41 ALAGS
+41 AMAGS
-46 MALSWGLDR
+46 MGLAWYLGQ
-55 PTLVIP
+55 PSLIIP

-74 DDSWRGRLIA
+74 DDSWLGRLSA
-84 LLVTLACFS
+84 LLVTLLCFS
-93 IAAVS
+93 IAAVA
-98 VQLLFPYPLA
+98 VELLFPYPWL
-108 FVAGLAASAF
+108 FVAGLALSTF

-147 VDQRDGVIE
+147 ADQRNGE
-156 DFWRDPLL
+156 LQQFWRDPLL
-164 LVAGAAWYGV
+164 LVAGAAWYGL
-174 LSVLWNLLFAHQPV
+174 LSVCWNALFAHQPV
-188 QQSLARLYRELGRYI
+188 QQSLARLYRELGLYFRY
-203 RLKAALFEP
+203 KAALFEP
-212 VRQLDVEQRRIELA
+212 VRQLDVEQRRLELA

-232 VGALNAA
+232 VSALNAA
-239 KETLLHRMGQARSGS
+239 KETLLHRLGSGRPGS
-254 RISRYLKLYFLAQ
+254 KINHYLKLYFLAQ

-304 SACQALAEAIQL
+304 SACTELGEAIQL
-316 RQPFVYDEQNTQALA
+316 RQTFRYSDANAQALE

-358 SGNLGALQSRLASAS
+358 SSNLSTLQRQLASAS
-373 NPDALAGEQDST
+373 DPAALEGTQDSSLLDRQPQT
-385 LFDREPQSLGD
+385 LRE
-396 ALGRIRLQ
+396 AFNRIRLQ

-417 MALALVCGYAVLHAI
+417 MAIALVAGYAALHAI
-432 HPEQGYWVLLTTLF
+432 HPEQGYWVLLTTVF

-453 ATRTKLV
+453 ATRIKLV
-460 QRIGGTV
+460 QRISGTV
-467 LGLVAGWALFDL
+467 LGLVVGWALFDL
-479 FPWPALQALFAVIAG
+479 FPSQPVQALFAVVAG
-494 VVFFATRSSRY
+494 VVFFATRSTRY
-505 ALATAAITLM
+505 TLATAAITLM

-547 VFLVLP
+547 VFLILP

-563 VANTLSCSSEY
+563 VANTLSCNSDY

-583 SGKRDDLA
+583 SGKHDDLA

-597 DAHNADAA
+597 NAHNADAA

-626 GFRFLVLSHTLL
+626 GFRFLILSHTLL
-638 NYLSALGAHRETL
+638 NYLSGLGAHRESL
-651 PDDASDALLDEA
+651 PDDASDALLERAAEQLAA
-663 SARLSA
+663 S
-669 ALDEIATA
+669 LDDLATA
-677 LRDNRPVALHEEA
+677 LAQNKPVAIYSEEEEA
-690 EQALA
+690 LA
-695 ERLEQLPEE
+695 QQLEQIPEE
-704 IDDGHRL
+704 MDDAHRL

-723 AALRSMAAHL
+723 APLRSMAAHL
-733 IRQRTA
+733 IK
-739 EPHAQP
+739 

>member
-1 MRRRQPQTRKGTD
+1 MPQPSLSQF
-14 MPTPSIRHSLR
+14 LR

-31 KFGYSLRVFI
+31 KFGYSLRVLI
-41 ALAGS
+41 AMAGS
-46 MALSWGLDR
+46 MGLSWYLGQ
-55 PTLVIP
+55 PTLIIP

-74 DDSWRGRLIA
+74 DDSWLGRLNA
-84 LLVTLACFS
+84 LLVTLLCFS
-93 IAAVS
+93 IAAVA
-98 VQLLFPYPLA
+98 VELLFPYPWL
-108 FVAGLAASAF
+108 FVAGLALSTF

-132 IAQATLILSIYSMIA
+132 IAQATLILAIYSMIA
-147 VDQRDGVIE
+147 ADQRDGALQHL
-156 DFWRDPLL
+156 WRDPML
-164 LVAGAAWYGV
+164 LVAGAAWYGL
-174 LSVLWNLLFAHQPV
+174 LSVGWNALFAHQPV
-188 QQSLARLYRELGRYI
+188 QQSLARLYRELGLYFRY
-203 RLKAALFEP
+203 KAALFEP
-212 VRQLDVEQRRIELA
+212 VRQLDVEQRRLELA

-232 VGALNAA
+232 VSALNAA
-239 KETLLHRMGQARSGS
+239 KETLLNRLGNGRGGGKINH
-254 RISRYLKLYFLAQ
+254 YLKLYFLAQ

-304 SACQALAEAIQL
+304 SACVDLGEAIQM
-316 RQPFVYDEQNTQALA
+316 RQVFRYSEANGQALE

-358 SGNLGALQSRLASAS
+358 SGNLSTLQRQLASAS
-373 NPDALAGEQDST
+373 DPGTLEGEQDSS
-385 LFDREPQSLGD
+385 LLDRQPQSLRE
-396 ALGRIRLQ
+396 AVNRIRLQ

-417 MALALVCGYAVLHAI
+417 MTIALVCGYAVLHAI
-432 HPEQGYWVLLTTLF
+432 HPEQGYWVLLTTVF

-453 ATRTKLV
+453 ATRIKLV
-460 QRIGGTV
+460 QRISGTL
-467 LGLVAGWALFDL
+467 LGLIAGWALFDL
-479 FPWPALQALFAVIAG
+479 FPSQPIQALFAVVAG
-494 VVFFATRSSRY
+494 VVFFATRSTRY
-505 ALATAAITLM
+505 TLATAAITLM

-547 VFLVLP
+547 VFLILP

-563 VANTLSCSSEY
+563 VANTLSCNSDY

-597 DAHNADAA
+597 NAHNADAA

-626 GFRFLVLSHTLL
+626 GFRFLILSHTLL
-638 NYLSALGAHRETL
+638 NYLSGLGAHRESL
-651 PDDASDALLDEA
+651 PDDASDALLERAAQQLATSLDDLA
-663 SARLSA
+663 SALA
-669 ALDEIATA
+669 Q
-677 LRDNRPVALHEEA
+677 NKPVAIYSEDEEA
-690 EQALA
+690 LA
-695 ERLEQLPEE
+695 QQLEQTPDEM
-704 IDDGHRL
+704 DDAHRL

-723 AALRSMAAHL
+723 APLRSMASHL
-733 IRQRTA
+733 IKQ
-739 EPHAQP
+739 QPAGQGQDSR